1 MEIQVNKLKISIITS
16 VYNNQETIK
25 DAIESVLGQTYK
37 NVEYVIVDGGSS
49 DDTVSIV
56 KSYGDK
62 ISKFVSEKDKG
73 IYDGLNKG
81 VKLATGDVVAFLHS
95 DDRYASFTILEDVA
109 KAFQSDENLDGVY
122 GDLVY
127 TPKSDTSKVL
137 RYWKSKDF
145 DKTLLAKG
153 WMPAHPTLFLKREVY
168 EKFGG
173 FDLSFKIAGDYDFM
187 LRVLSAGIKVKY
199 IPEVLYKMRVG
210 GESNKSLKNIILKS
224 GEDLRALKKNGVG
237 GFGSLFIKN
246 FSKIGQFIRK

>member
-1 MEIQVNKLKISIITS
+1 MKISIITS

-25 DAIESVLGQTYK
+25 DAIDSVLKQTYE
-37 NVEYVIVDGGSS
+37 NVEYIIVDGGSS

-56 KSYGDK
+56 ESYGNM
-62 ISKFVSEKDKG
+62 ISKFISELDKG

-81 VKLATGDVVAFLHS
+81 IDLATGDIVAFLHS
-95 DDRYASFTILEDVA
+95 DDIYASNTVLEDVA
-109 KAFQSDENLDGVY
+109 KAFQSDENLDGIY

-145 DKTLLAKG
+145 DETLLAKG

-168 EKFGG
+168 EKYEG

-199 IPEVLYKMRVG
+199 IPEILYKMRVG

-224 GEDLRALKKNGVG
+224 GEDLRALRKNGVG
-237 GFGSLFIKN
+237 GFGSLLIKN
-246 FSKIGQFIRK
+246 ISKIGQFIMK

>member
-1 MEIQVNKLKISIITS
+1 MKISIITS
-16 VYNNQETIK
+16 VYNNQKTIK
-25 DAIESVLGQTYK
+25 DAIESVLEQTYE
-37 NVEYVIVDGGSS
+37 NVEYIIVDGGSS
-49 DDTVSIV
+49 DDTISIV

-81 VKLATGDVVAFLHS
+81 VKHATGDVVAFLHS
-95 DDRYASFTILEDVA
+95 DDIYATPTILENVV
-109 KAFQSDENLDGVY
+109 KAFQSDQNFDGIY

-127 TPKSDTSKVL
+127 TPKDDTIKVL
-137 RYWKSKDF
+137 RYWKSRDF
-145 DKTLLAKG
+145 DETLLAKG

-168 EKFGG
+168 EKYGG

-224 GEDLRALKKNGVG
+224 KEDIRALRKNGVG
-237 GFGSLFIKN
+237 GYGSLMIKN

>member
-1 MEIQVNKLKISIITS
+1 MKISIITS

-25 DAIESVLGQTYK
+25 DAIDSVLGQTYK
-37 NVEYVIVDGGSS
+37 NVEYIIVDGGSS

-56 KSYGDK
+56 KSYGNK

-81 VKLATGDVVAFLHS
+81 INLVTGDVVAFLHS
-95 DDRYASFTILEDVA
+95 DDIYASDTILENVA
-109 KAFQSDENLDGVY
+109 KAFQSDEHLDGIY

-127 TPKSDTSKVL
+127 TPKSDISKVL
-137 RYWKSKDF
+137 RYWKSKEF
-145 DKTLLAKG
+145 EKSLLTKG

-168 EKFGG
+168 EKYGG

-187 LRVLSAGIKVKY
+187 LRVLKSGIHVKY
-199 IPEVLYKMRVG
+199 LPQVLYKMRVG

-224 GEDLRALKKNGVG
+224 QEDLRALRKNGVG

-246 FSKIGQFIRK
+246 ISKIGQFLKK

>member
-1 MEIQVNKLKISIITS
+1 LKISIITS
-16 VYNNQETIK
+16 VYNNQKTIK
-25 DAIESVLGQTYK
+25 DAINSVLEQTYE
-37 NVEYVIVDGGSS
+37 NVEYIIVDGGSS

-56 KSYGDK
+56 KSYGNK
-62 ISKFVSEKDKG
+62 ISKFVSERDKG

-81 VKLATGDVVAFLHS
+81 IDLATGDVVAFLHS
-95 DDRYASFTILEDVA
+95 DDIYASPTILEDVA
-109 KAFQSDENLDGVY
+109 KAFQSDEHLDGVY

-145 DKTLLAKG
+145 DETLLAKG

-168 EKFGG
+168 EKYGG

-199 IPEVLYKMRVG
+199 ITEVLYKMRVG

-224 GEDLRALKKNGVG
+224 GEDLRALRKNGVG
-237 GFGSLFIKN
+237 GFGSLLIKN
-246 FSKIGQFIRK
+246 ISKIGQFIMK

>member
-1 MEIQVNKLKISIITS
+1 MDEKVKISIITS

-37 NVEYVIVDGGSS
+37 NVEYVIVDGGSN

-95 DDRYASFTILEDVA
+95 DDIYASHTVIEDVA
-109 KAFQSDENLDGVY
+109 KAFERDEHLDGIY

-145 DKTLLAKG
+145 DEALLAKG

-168 EKFGG
+168 EKYGG

-224 GEDLRALKKNGVG
+224 QEDLRALRKNGVG
-237 GFGSLFIKN
+237 GLWSLFIKN